1 MNIAV
6 VGVGYVG
13 LTAGVC
19 LAHFGNVVSCFDIN
33 EKKIERLSRGE
44 CVIYETGLDD
54 LLKKGLSD
62 GHLTFT
68 SDPAQ
73 AISHADVIF
82 FAVDTPGGAYGK
94 ADLSRLLTAARN
106 CAQYAKPGAVFVN
119 KSTAPVG
126 TVKKIQEVIRDVLG
140 EQYFSVASN
149 PEFLSEGNAVQEF
162 LHPDRIVIG
171 VEDARAEQILRI
183 VYAPITADDHP
194 LVVTTIPSAELIK
207 YAANSFLALKISFM
221 NEIADFCETCG
232 ADVKEIARG
241 IGYDKRIGNKFLRAG
256 IGYGGSCFGKDVS
269 ALAMS
274 GEERG
279 YEFKIIKALS
289 QVNILRYQIV
299 LKKLHKHLP
308 DIKGRRIAVC
318 GLAYKSMTD
327 DVRDAPSHRIVFE
340 LLSLGARVSA
350 YDPAANEAFRAQFSH
365 AAQVSF
371 APSAYAA
378 LGDADALLVLTE
390 WDEFR
395 NFDLSRVRQLM
406 KGNVIIDGRNIF
418 ERKDVEQVGFVY
430 EGIGR

>member
-1 MNIAV
+1 MTIAV
-6 VGVGYVG
+6 VGTGYVG

-19 LAHFGNVVSCFDIN
+19 LAHFGNTVICFDIQ

-44 CVIYETGLDD
+44 CIIYESGLED
-54 LLKKGLSD
+54 LLKKGISSGTLS
-62 GHLTFT
+62 FT
-68 SDPAQ
+68 TDSIH
-73 AISHADVIF
+73 AIQNADVIF
-82 FAVDTPGGAYGK
+82 FAVDTPEGAYGK
-94 ADLSRLLTAARN
+94 ADLSRLLAAVKN
-106 CAQYAKPGAVFVN
+106 SAQYAKEGAVFVN

-126 TVKKIQEVIRDVLG
+126 TVQKIKEAIQEVVG
-140 EQYFSVASN
+140 NKAFSVASN
-149 PEFLSEGNAVQEF
+149 PEFLSEGNAVREF

-171 VEDARAEQILRI
+171 VEDSHAEQVLRA
-183 VYAPITADDHP
+183 VYAPITGDDHP

-221 NEIADFCETCG
+221 NEIADFCEVCG

-241 IGYDKRIGNKFLRAG
+241 IGYDKRIGKYFLRAG

-274 GEERG
+274 GEEHG

-289 QVNILRYQIV
+289 QVNTLRYQII

-308 DIKGRRIAVC
+308 DIKGKRIAVC
-318 GLAYKSMTD
+318 GLAYKPMTD

-350 YDPAANEAFRAQFSH
+350 YDPAANDSFRALFSH
-365 AAQVSF
+365 ASQVHFAQ
-371 APSAYAA
+371 SAYAA
-378 LGDADALLVLTE
+378 LGDVDALIILTE

-395 NFDLSRVRQLM
+395 NFDLVKVKQLM

-418 ERKDVEQVGFVY
+418 DRKNVEQAGFVY